1 MPHCTKCGT
10 EVPVNA
16 QFCSSC
22 GQPQPPGPVPAP
34 SWQPPPPVARPGMSE
49 NTAAALSY
57 ALGWLTGI
65 IFFLIDKR
73 PYVRFHAAQ
82 SIVTFG
88 GLHIIRAVLAMIFGV
103 GWMFGSHRQLGY
115 GYAGWGSFGL
125 GIAVIALLGLLT
137 FALWIY
143 CLIKAGTGQRFM
155 LPIAGPI
162 AQSLAGQQ

>member
-1 MPHCTKCGT
+1 
-10 EVPVNA
+10 
-16 QFCSSC
+16 
-22 GQPQPPGPVPAP
+22 
-34 SWQPPPPVARPGMSE
+34 MSE

-57 ALGWLTGI
+57 ALGWFTGI

-88 GLHIIRAVLAMIFGV
+88 GLHIIRAVLALVFGV
-103 GWMFGSHRQLGY
+103 GFFFGHHGY
-115 GYAGWGSFGL
+115 EYWGHVHPGVGSL
-125 GIAVIALLGLLT
+125 GIGIALLGLLGLFT

-143 CLIKAGTGQRFM
+143 CLIKAGTGQRFV

-162 AQSLAGQQ
+162 AQNLAGQH